1 MGRKKQDSDAERLYV
16 ERFAIMLRDMGMQ
29 RMDARVLAL
38 FVCTDASTLTAP
50 DIATALTISPAAVSG
65 AVRTLQSAGL
75 IERVPVP
82 GSRREHYRLLG
93 DAWTGAAA
101 IKQERFTALADLA
114 EDGVQVVPPDGPAAA
129 RLAQMRDFYAFLA
142 DEMPALRARWEERSS
157 SDRRQAQ
164 RRTLDPGTSPR
175 RRSVP

>member
-1 MGRKKQDSDAERLYV
+1 MSSARPSPKDARVYL
-16 ERFAIMLRDMGMQ
+16 ERFAHMLADMGMQ
-29 RMDARVLAL
+29 RMTARVLAL
-38 FVCTDASTLTAP
+38 FVCTDATTLTAP

-65 AVRTLQSAGL
+65 AVRTLEGAAL

-114 EDGVQVVPPDGPAAA
+114 ADGLLIVDADGSAAA
-129 RLAQMRDFYAFLA
+129 RLQQMRDFYSFLA
-142 DEMPALRARWEERSS
+142 EEMPALRARWES
-157 SDRRQAQ
+157 
-164 RRTLDPGTSPR
+164 
-175 RRSVP
+175 RRSGGPSRTR